1 MNKILKKLA
10 FMLIVCVVSIALASV
25 AMAAPPD
32 HARGANKGTPPGLL
46 DKGGLPPG
54 MHGRTLDQLP
64 PGIRYNSNF
73 QEAIERLKE
82 EEKSDKEPGL
92 YIFGSEYIFIPDESE
107 DAHSEQYKAVLVDE
121 DGYEEEVNATW
132 SLSNGQDGV
141 SISGDGVLE
150 VTPAAAEDNTV
161 TIEAGYTTDVDGEEV
176 SFSAALVVTLYKP
189 AATSIEI
196 VGEKYVALQEDEGEP
211 LLLEYTAIVMDQ
223 NNQAMP
229 GKEVTWSIDNQKLD
243 FDDGTVTIAYLPAEN
258 DELIFTLTAEYENG
272 TSIIAELEVVV
283 YHPVAT
289 AIEVKG
295 ATEITLPDEGET
307 ATEEYEAVVVDQ
319 YGQAMDI
326 TITMVVLEAVTGV
339 SLENGTL
346 TITDEA
352 EAGSFLLS
360 FYYEELAESFEV
372 TLVADEG

>member
-1 MNKILKKLA
+1 
-10 FMLIVCVVSIALASV
+10 MLIVCVLSIALASV

-32 HARGANKGTPPGLL
+32 HARGANKGTPPGLV

-150 VTPAAAEDNTV
+150 VTPAAAEDSTV
-161 TIEAGYTTDVDGEEV
+161 TIEASYTTDVDGEDV
-176 SFSAALVVTLYKP
+176 SFTAALVVTLYKP

-196 VGEKYVALQEDEGEP
+196 VGEKYVALRGDEDAP
-211 LLLEYTAIVMDQ
+211 LLLEYRATVKDQ
-223 NNQAMP
+223 KGQAMP
-229 GKEVTWSIDNQKLD
+229 GKEVTWSIDNQELG
-243 FDDGTVTIAYLPAEN
+243 FDDGTVTIADLPAE
-258 DELIFTLTAEYENG
+258 DEELIFTLTAVYENG
-272 TSIIAELEVVV
+272 TSISAELEVFV

-289 AIEVKG
+289 AIEIAG
-295 ATEITLPDEGET
+295 AEEIKLPAEGET

-319 YGQAMDI
+319 YGQELDK
-326 TITMVVLEAVTGV
+326 TITMVVAEAVTGV

-346 TITDEA
+346 TVTDEA
-352 EAGSFLLS
+352 EAGSFFIR
-360 FYYEELAESFEV
+360 FYYDSISESFEV
-372 TLVADEG
+372 TLVEDEGEDIN